1 MNAPR
6 CECGHYEYEH
16 SKYGPEKWAACSV
29 CGCLKFSKPPR
40 DWFSLTFRVIK
51 DVLVIALLAG
61 ALYLGWRVNHLVGRV
76 DALVVDTRRV
86 VLSVGGTAA
95 EIRKTAIEQREL
107 AAKSHKKG
115 IESIERANR
124 FIANLDQRI
133 NQELLP
139 AATNVLAEA
148 GSALSKTGTSIEST
162 TSDLHAALADIQP
175 TLKNLAA
182 ASEGAARVMN
192 DPALTQTIDEM
203 HAASVSTAQ
212 TAKNVEGMTADG
224 KAMTQDAREAVH
236 RLTRPARS
244 TWNFIKTALDW
255 LWKGITAAK

>member
-1 MNAPR
+1 
-6 CECGHYEYEH
+6 
-16 SKYGPEKWAACSV
+16 
-29 CGCLKFSKPPR
+29 
-40 DWFSLTFRVIK
+40 
-51 DVLVIALLAG
+51 LVDRA
-61 ALYLGWRVNHLVGRV
+61 

-95 EIRKTAIEQREL
+95 EIRKTAIEQRKL
-107 AAKSHKKG
+107 AAESHKKG

-124 FIANLDQRI
+124 LIANLDQRI
-133 NQELLP
+133 NAELLP
-139 AATNVLAEA
+139 AATRALGEASSTLAKA
-148 GSALSKTGTSIEST
+148 GTSIESVS
-162 TSDLHAALADIQP
+162 SDVHTAVADLQP
-175 TLKNLAA
+175 TLQNLAV

-212 TAKNVEGMTADG
+212 TAKNVEGMTSDG
-224 KAMTQDAREAVH
+224 KAMTADAREAVH

-244 TWNFIKTALDW
+244 TWNAIRTALDW